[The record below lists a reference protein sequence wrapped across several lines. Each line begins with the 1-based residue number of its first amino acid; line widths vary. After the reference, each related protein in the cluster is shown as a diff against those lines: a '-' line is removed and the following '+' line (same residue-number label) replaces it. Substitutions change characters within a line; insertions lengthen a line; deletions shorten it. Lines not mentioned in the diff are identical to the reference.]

1 MSHTLSS
8 LIDCPTIQD
17 RLNNHFI
24 TCDPTT
30 LREPIPF
37 VEFLTSSA
45 NTSGVI
51 QGQITPGKGKLKT
64 IELVYEPRY
73 RESEA
78 STSAVQS
85 CTATEEGGQLS
96 ETYEI
101 DPAVGTSHSQKF
113 TLTNLATICEAD
125 EQYIAR
131 QIQKSIDVCIR
142 KMASTTM
149 GQVPALV
156 GDFGPGVT
164 PNGSNELVVATQK
177 SNGDIDTDFIEQ
189 IAFATMDAGYCT
201 IPYIF
206 GYDEIHKAFRRVK
219 AGCCSTSGLH
229 VGEFAQQEGM
239 AFFTDYRV
247 NTTFGA
253 NHFFSVQP
261 GAIQLLTYNEYMGPQ
276 GVRVIDTETYKQTVV
291 RDPATGIPFDI
302 MWRFDCG
309 VIHMQVKLAHKLIG
323 MPTDMFFDGDRL
335 RGVTFV
341 NEYLITNP

>member
-8 LIDCPTIQD
+8 LIACPTIQD
-17 RLNNHFI
+17 RLNDHFT

-37 VEFLTSSA
+37 LEFLTSSV
-45 NTSGVI
+45 NTNGVI
-51 QGQITPGKGKLKT
+51 QNQISSGNGKLRT
-64 IELVYEPRY
+64 VELVYEPRY

-85 CTATEEGGQLS
+85 CTADDVAGQLS

-101 DPAVGTSHSQKF
+101 DPAVGTSIKQKF
-113 TLTNLATICEAD
+113 VLTQLAEICESD
-125 EQYIAR
+125 DSYIAR
-131 QIQKSIDVCIR
+131 QIQKMIDACIR
-142 KMASTTM
+142 KMATTTM
-149 GQVPALV
+149 GQVNALK
-156 GDFGPGVT
+156 GSFGTGVT
-164 PNGSNELVVATQK
+164 ANGSNELVVATQK

-229 VGEFAQQEGM
+229 VGEFANQEGM

-247 NTTFGA
+247 KDAFGA
-253 NHFFSVQP
+253 NHFFTTAA
-261 GAIQLLTYNEYMGPQ
+261 GAMQLLTYNEFVGPK
-276 GVRVIDTETYKQTVV
+276 GIRTIDDDTYKQTVI
-291 RDPATGIPFDI
+291 RDPATGIPFDFV
-302 MWRFDCG
+302 WKFDCG
-309 VIHMQVKLAHKLIG
+309 NIYVQVKLAHKLIG
-323 MPTDMFFDGDRL
+323 MPTDMFFAGDRL
-335 RGVTFV
+335 SGVTQV
-341 NEYLITNP
+341 NEFLITNP